1 MASILNVDQ
10 INNAAGTSA
19 ISIDSSGNAKIPGSV
34 VQVASTATILAGST
48 TSTTFVDL
56 LSLSF
61 TPKFSTSS
69 LFVFVDCR
77 WQSTGNTTSAKFKI
91 LHDSTSLWEIDYYG
105 AYASGATNM
114 IQMTGHHAQVPAGST
129 SARNIKWQGA
139 TVVSGT
145 LTLNV
150 NGQTGNETRMT
161 VMEIAQ

>member
-1 MASILNVDQ
+1 MSTLYVDT
-10 INNAAGTSA
+10 INEKTAGN
-19 ISIDSSGNAKIPGSV
+19 GVQIPGHV

-77 WQSTGNTTSAKFKI
+77 WQHNGGTTSSKFKI

-105 AYASGATNM
+105 AYAGGATNM
-114 IQMTGHHAQVPAGST
+114 IQMTGHHAQMPAGST

-139 TVVSGT
+139 AVSSGT
-145 LTLNV
+145 LTLNI

>member
-1 MASILNVDQ
+1 MSTLYVDT
-10 INNAAGTSA
+10 ITEKTAGN
-19 ISIDSSGNAKIPGSV
+19 GVQIPGHV

-77 WQSTGNTTSAKFKI
+77 WQYNGDTASAKFKI

-139 TVVSGT
+139 TVLSGT
-145 LTLNV
+145 LGLNI